1 VKRRLPA
8 TLLYLLAGGLTAGC
22 LTAPPAS
29 TAVPPPTTPG
39 PIPTAVTA
47 PPVSAATV
55 PIDPTAQLET
65 TVRGWVFRVRNASC
79 LAIGSSFGVPQGI
92 VTNRHVAGGAR
103 VLQLAT
109 WDGTDFTAAV
119 EAISAGPDLALLG
132 STPAPAHGVLATADP
147 PAGTAVWA
155 AGYPLGDQ
163 ITVVPGM
170 VIDYVSGAS
179 LGVSGTVMRVT
190 NLIEP
195 GNSGGPLLNGS
206 GDVVGVVFAL
216 QTSTH
221 DGLVIPVSALSQYLQ
236 SRTSSPASSCVNG

>member
-1 VKRRLPA
+1 
-8 TLLYLLAGGLTAGC
+8 
-22 LTAPPAS
+22 
-29 TAVPPPTTPG
+29 
-39 PIPTAVTA
+39 
-47 PPVSAATV
+47 
-55 PIDPTAQLET
+55 
-65 TVRGWVFRVRNASC
+65 
-79 LAIGSSFGVPQGI
+79 
-92 VTNRHVAGGAR
+92 
-103 VLQLAT
+103 
-109 WDGTDFTAAV
+109 
-119 EAISAGPDLALLG
+119 
-132 STPAPAHGVLATADP
+132 
-147 PAGTAVWA
+147 
-155 AGYPLGDQ
+155 
-163 ITVVPGM
+163 M

>member
-1 VKRRLPA
+1 VRRRLRA
-8 TLLYLLAGGLTAGC
+8 TLVFLLAGGLTAGC
-22 LTAPPAS
+22 LTAPPTS
-29 TAVPPPTTPG
+29 TAVPPPTTQG

-47 PPVSAATV
+47 PPISAATA
-55 PIDPTAQLET
+55 PSDPTAQLET
-65 TVRGWVFRVRNASC
+65 TVRAWVFRVRNANC
-79 LAIGSSFGVPQGI
+79 LATGSSFGVAQGI

-109 WDGTDFTAAV
+109 WDGNDFAATV

-132 STPAPAHGVLATADP
+132 GTAAPAQGVLATADP
-147 PAGTAVWA
+147 PAGAAVWA

-163 ITVVPGM
+163 IAVVPGT
-170 VIDYVSGAS
+170 VVDYVSGAN

-195 GNSGGPLLNGS
+195 GNSGGPLLNS
-206 GDVVGVVFAL
+206 RGDVVGVVFAL

-236 SRTSSPASSCVNG
+236 SRTSSPVSSCING